1 MELHTILLYST
12 VAFFYILSPGPAV
25 FLAIINGMRADLKSV
40 AVAAFGNIVG
50 LLFLS
55 TASILGLGAI
65 IIASATLFMVVK
77 VVGSLYLIY
86 LGIKFIKAKSAL
98 KMNIEQSGLERGVT
112 KKGYFK
118 EAFLLAVTNPKPILF
133 FTAIFPQF
141 LDSKSALLPQFII
154 MTTLFMGL
162 SFTILFLYGV
172 LAKKSKKLLSNPKRV
187 TWFNR
192 VSGAIF
198 IALGISLLQLKRAQ

>member
-25 FLAIINGMRADLKSV
+25 FLAIVNGLRADLKSV
-40 AVAAFGNIVG
+40 AIATLGNMIG

-55 TASILGLGAI
+55 TVSILGLGAI
-65 IIASATLFMVVK
+65 IMASTTLFMVVK
-77 VVGSLYLIY
+77 TIGALYLIY
-86 LGIKFIKAKSAL
+86 IGIKFIRANSTFK
-98 KMNIEQSGLERGVT
+98 IDTQSGKLERVKT
-112 KKGYFK
+112 KKEYFK

-141 LDSKSALLPQFII
+141 LNYKSEILPQFIA
-154 MTTLFMGL
+154 MTLIFTTL
-162 SFTILFLYGV
+162 SFTVLFLYGFI
-172 LAKKSKKLLSNPKRV
+172 AQKSKKMLSHPKRV

-198 IALGISLLQLKRAQ
+198 IALGISLLQLKRVE

>member
-1 MELHTILLYST
+1 MELHTVLLYSV

-25 FLAIINGMRADLKSV
+25 FLAITNGLRADLESV
-40 AVAAFGNIVG
+40 TIAAFGNIVG

-55 TASILGLGAI
+55 IASILGLGAI
-65 IIASATLFMVVK
+65 IMASATLFMVVK
-77 VVGSLYLIY
+77 VVGALYLIY
-86 LGIKFIKAKSAL
+86 LGIKFIRANTTLEIDRQRGEFTRAK
-98 KMNIEQSGLERGVT
+98 T
-112 KKGYFK
+112 KKEHFK

-141 LDSKSALLPQFII
+141 LNYKSEILPQFIA
-154 MTTLFMGL
+154 MTLIFATL
-162 SFTILFLYGV
+162 SFTVLFFYGFI
-172 LAKKSKKLLSNPKRV
+172 AQKSKKLLSNIKRV

-198 IALGISLLQLKRAQ
+198 IALGISLMQLKRVE